1 MVVDVVVVVV
11 GAVVV
16 VEGAN
21 VVEPAVVV
29 GAWVVTVEV
38 VVGGSVETDP
48 VVSAGTVVHPV
59 ETTTVNATV
68 LASRN
73 MRRPFTSTHTVTSV
87 AEHRHQA
94 SPLHRRQC
102 PRLR

>member
-94 SPLHRRQC
+94 SPLRHRQYL
-102 PRLR
+102 RLR